1 MADKPSKQALL
12 KLCEIID
19 NAQFCINSM
28 LTDRHSQDGTKMYP
42 VAISLLNHNIREL
55 NKLTHGLFEGEE

>member
-1 MADKPSKQALL
+1 MADKPSKQTLL

-19 NAQFCINSM
+19 NAQFAINSI
-28 LTDRHSQDGTKMYP
+28 LTDRTSQCGTVMYP
-42 VAISLLNHNIREL
+42 VAISLLNHNVREL